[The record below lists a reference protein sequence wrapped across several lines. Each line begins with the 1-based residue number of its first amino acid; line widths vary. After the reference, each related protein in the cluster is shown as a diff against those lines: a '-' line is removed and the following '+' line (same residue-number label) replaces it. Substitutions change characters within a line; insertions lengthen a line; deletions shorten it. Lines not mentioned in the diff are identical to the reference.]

1 MAGEDGLQPEMT
13 YVFVLTV
20 ATTVTIDVVDD
31 VIVLASAFNA
41 MKTLPT
47 FHNMNLFLRNAIA
60 AIHFKLIFAGS
71 TSFSSAFIEGWTITP
86 EGVR

>member
-13 YVFVLTV
+13 YVLVLTV
-20 ATTVTIDVVDD
+20 ATTVTVDVDD
-31 VIVLASAFNA
+31 VIVLFLFNVILA
-41 MKTLPT
+41 IR
-47 FHNMNLFLRNAIA
+47 FHNMNLFLRKANA
-60 AIHFKLIFAGS
+60 AIHFKLSVAGS